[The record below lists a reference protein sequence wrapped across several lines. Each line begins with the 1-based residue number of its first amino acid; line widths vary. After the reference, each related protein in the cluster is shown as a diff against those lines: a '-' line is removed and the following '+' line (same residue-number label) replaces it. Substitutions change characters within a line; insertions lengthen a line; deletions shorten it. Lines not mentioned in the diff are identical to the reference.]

1 MNKLW
6 LIGWKLSFKTEVRIV
21 LATIAIILFLPIIS
35 VMVIANAGVAAVS
48 SALAALNP
56 ITHKVDIKD
65 ANGNVVNSV
74 ELSTVWPAQGYISDE
89 FGTLDNLRHL
99 LGLGAHTGIDIAND
113 FGQIGGPI
121 TPFMEGTIT
130 QVQHEDNSACG
141 IYVKVQHKYNI
152 SSLYCHMSQ
161 ALATKNQE
169 VKPGDVIGLVGNTG
183 ASTGPH
189 VHFQV
194 MLYEIPVNPR
204 LFMVGEPE
212 HNQRQ
217 ATF

>member
-21 LATIAIILFLPIIS
+21 LATVAIILFLPIIS

-74 ELSTVWPAQGYISDE
+74 ELSTVWPAHGYVSDE
-89 FGTLDNLRHL
+89 FGTTGEFRRL

-113 FGQIGGPI
+113 FGQSGEPV
-121 TPFMEGTIT
+121 TPFMEGKVIGVDY
-130 QVQHEDNSACG
+130 QDRSACG

-152 SSLYCHMSQ
+152 SSLYCHLSQ
-161 ALATKNQE
+161 AIATMNQE
-169 VKPGDVIGLVGNTG
+169 VKPGDVIGYVGNTG
-183 ASTGPH
+183 ASTGAH
-189 VHFQV
+189 LHFQV

>member
-6 LIGWKLSFKTEVRIV
+6 LIGWKLSFKTEVRII
-21 LATIAIILFLPIIS
+21 LATVAIILFLPIIS

-65 ANGNVVNSV
+65 ANGNVINSV

-89 FGTLDNLRHL
+89 FGATGEFRRL
-99 LGLGAHTGIDIAND
+99 LGLGAHTGIDIANE

-121 TPFMEGTIT
+121 TPFMDGTVIH
-130 QVQHEDNSACG
+130 VEPEDKGACG
-141 IYVKVQHKYNI
+141 IHVKVQHKYNI
-152 SSLYCHMSQ
+152 SSLYCHMSR
-161 ALATKNQE
+161 ATATQNQE
-169 VKPGDVIGLVGNTG
+169 VKPGDVIGYVGSTG
-183 ASTGPH
+183 ASSGPH
-189 VHFQV
+189 LHFQV

-212 HNQRQ
+212 PNQRQ